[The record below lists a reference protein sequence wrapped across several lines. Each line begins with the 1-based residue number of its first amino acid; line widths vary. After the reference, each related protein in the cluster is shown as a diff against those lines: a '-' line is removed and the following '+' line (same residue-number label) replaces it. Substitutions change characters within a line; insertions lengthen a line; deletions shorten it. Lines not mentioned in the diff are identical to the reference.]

1 MGRLWVS
8 ALVMNI
14 ILVAPLWWRFE
25 DLGGRLI
32 AWEAWLAVPLILL
45 LPRGGWRTLLVV
57 AWLLGVLVI
66 TLFNLGDVATYLAF
80 GRSFNSYLDIP
91 LARAVF
97 ELMVGNIGLPA
108 AITVTLL
115 ALLMLTSLFVVLARL
130 LILPQPLSLKR
141 LPGIL
146 AAVMV
151 TGSAVL
157 ITLEL
162 NGQRLVETAR
172 VPMVNTAMFQWQQLT
187 QTHAARQEFTA
198 TLTDSP
204 IKVQPLPG
212 LSDKRVLLTF
222 VESYGA
228 AALEDSRYS
237 EVILPRLDSL
247 QQRLGEQDIQMASG
261 WLESPIRGGQSWLA
275 HATALSGRK
284 VDNQLWYR
292 LMLDSDHGTLVD
304 DFRVTGHRTLA
315 VMPAITRA
323 WPEGRAYGFDAI
335 HAAKDRDYAGP
346 PLNWVT
352 MPDQYTLDYTS
363 RELLG
368 DAPVFAQL
376 ALISSHAPWT
386 PILPVLEDWSQIGNG
401 RVFDR
406 WENAGEAPDEL
417 WQDFAKVRD
426 HYARSVAYAVEVA
439 GRWSERVADSDTLL
453 IILGDHQAAPLITG
467 YDNVAEATFAVPVHV
482 VSADPALLAPWLAR
496 GFIPGMRPQALD
508 QAGEVSHM
516 RDLRH
521 WLRED
526 YGQP

>member
-14 ILVAPLWWRFE
+14 TLVAPLWWRFE
-25 DLGGRLI
+25 DVGGRLI

-45 LPRGGWRTLLVV
+45 LPKSGIRTWLVV
-57 AWLLGVLVI
+57 AWLLSVLVI

-80 GRSFNSYLDIP
+80 GRSFNSYLDVP

-97 ELMVGNIGLPA
+97 ELMVGNIGMLA
-108 AITVTLL
+108 AILVTLL
-115 ALLMLTSLFVVLARL
+115 AKLLLAAMFVALAK
-130 LILPQPLSLKR
+130 ILMPARPLSVKR
-141 LPGIL
+141 VSGSL

-151 TGSAVL
+151 VGSAVL

-162 NGQRLVETAR
+162 NGQRLVDTAR
-172 VPMVNTAMFQWQQLT
+172 VPMVNTAMFQWQQVT
-187 QTHAARQEFTA
+187 QTHQARQAFAA
-198 TLTDSP
+198 TLANSP
-204 IKVQPLPG
+204 IEVQPLPG

-228 AALEDSRYS
+228 AALEDSRYAD
-237 EVILPRLDSL
+237 VILPMLDTLQKRL
-247 QQRLGEQDIQMASG
+247 ENQDIQMASG

-292 LMLDSDHGTLVD
+292 LMLDSGHGTLVD
-304 DFRVTGHRTLA
+304 DFKATGHRTLA

-323 WPEGRAYGFDAI
+323 WPEGRAYGFDDI
-335 HAAKDRDYAGP
+335 YAAKDLDYAGP

-352 MPDQYTLDYTS
+352 MPDQYTLDVTA
-363 RELLG
+363 RKLLDDG
-368 DAPVFAQL
+368 PVFAQI

-417 WQDFAKVRD
+417 WQDFEKVRD

-439 GRWSERVADSDTLL
+439 GRWGERVADDNTLL

-467 YDNVAEATFAVPVHV
+467 DDNVAEATFAVPVHV
-482 VSADPALLAPWLAR
+482 ISADSTLLAPWLAR
-496 GFIPGMRPQALD
+496 GFTPGMRPQTLD
-508 QAGEVSHM
+508 KSGEVTGM
-516 RDLRH
+516 RELRH
-521 WLRED
+521 WLRAD
-526 YGQP
+526 FAQP

>member
-25 DLGGRLI
+25 DVGGRLI
-32 AWEAWLAVPLILL
+32 AWEAWLVVPLILL
-45 LPRGGWRTLLVV
+45 LPRGGWRTCLAV
-57 AWLLGVLVI
+57 AWILSVLVI

-80 GRSFNSYLDIP
+80 GRSFNSYLDVP

-97 ELMVGNIGLPA
+97 ELMVGNIGFLPA
-108 AITVTLL
+108 VIVTLL
-115 ALLMLTSLFVVLARL
+115 ATLLLIALFVILARILTSPRRL
-130 LILPQPLSLKR
+130 PITR
-141 LPGIL
+141 LPGLL
-146 AAVMV
+146 AGVMV
-151 TGSAVL
+151 TASAVL

-162 NGQRLVETAR
+162 NGQRLVESAR
-172 VPMVNTAMFQWQQLT
+172 VPMVNTAMFQWQQIT
-187 QTHAARQEFTA
+187 QTHAARKAFAA
-198 TLTDSP
+198 TLEDAP
-204 IKVQPLPG
+204 IEVEPLPG
-212 LSDKRVLLTF
+212 LADKRVLLTF

-237 EVILPRLDSL
+237 DVLLPMLDNL
-247 QQRLGEQDIQMASG
+247 EQRLGGQDIQMASG

-275 HATALSGRK
+275 HASALSGRK

-292 LMLDSDHGTLVD
+292 LMLDSEHGTLVD
-304 DFRVTGHRTLA
+304 DFKTTGHHTLA

-335 HAAKDRDYAGP
+335 HAARDLDYAGP

-352 MPDQYTLDYTS
+352 MPDQYTLDYTT

-368 DAPVFAQL
+368 DAPVFAQI

-386 PILPVLEDWSQIGNG
+386 PILPVLDDWSQIGDG
-401 RVFDR
+401 RVFER
-406 WENAGEAPDEL
+406 WENAGQAPDAL
-417 WQDFAKVRD
+417 WQDFAQVRD

-439 GRWSERVADSDTLL
+439 GRWSERVADDNTLL

-467 YDNVAEATFAVPVHV
+467 DDNVAEATFAVPVHV
-482 VSADPALLAPWLAR
+482 ISADPALLAPWLAR
-496 GFIPGMRPQALD
+496 GFTPGMRPQALD
-508 QAGEVSHM
+508 QDAEVTHM
-516 RDLRH
+516 RALRH